1 MKNFVQPG
9 ESVEFTAPAGGVVSG
24 VGVQIGQFF
33 VIPTVTAA
41 EGARF
46 NGLCEGVITH
56 EKPGTQA
63 WAEGAV
69 VFWDEGAKKITTVSA
84 GNLQIGVATVAVG
97 NGAGETTGTVRL
109 DGVGRAHD
117 GT

>member
-1 MKNFVQPG
+1 MRTFVQPG
-9 ESVEFTAPAGGVVSG
+9 ESVEFTAPSGGVVSG

-33 VIPTVTAA
+33 VIATVTAA

-46 NGLCEGVITH
+46 NGLCEGVVTH
-56 EKPGTQA
+56 AKPGSQA
-63 WAEGAV
+63 WAEGAAI
-69 VFWDEGAKKITTVSA
+69 FWDEGAKLMTTVSA
-84 GNLQIGVATVAVG
+84 GNLQIGVAAAAVG
-97 NGAGETTGTVRL
+97 SGVSETTGTVRL